1 MDPGSLEPVMRRRF
15 APTGRLT
22 WRGRRNTRRRF
33 KAALRGAR
41 IAGLKPMEGCGEQGE
56 EATEAQGKW
65 NISFKFL
72 VRERRRV
79 ER

>member
-1 MDPGSLEPVMRRRF
+1 MDPGSLEPVMRRLCADRPAHLAGTAQHATAF
-15 APTGRLT
+15 QS
-22 WRGRRNTRRRF
+22 
-33 KAALRGAR
+33 R
-41 IAGLKPMEGCGEQGE
+41 IARRSHCRLKPMEGCGEQGE